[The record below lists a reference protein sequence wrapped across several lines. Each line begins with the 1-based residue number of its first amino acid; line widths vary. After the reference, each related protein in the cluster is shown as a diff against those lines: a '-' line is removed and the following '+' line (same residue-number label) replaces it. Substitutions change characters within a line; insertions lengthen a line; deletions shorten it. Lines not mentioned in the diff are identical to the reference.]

1 MTAETVDMSMVSD
14 PRHYDGDGIIKCRDA
29 LESMMAHADV
39 PAEAC
44 YYWGCA
50 FKYIWRWHMKDG
62 LQDLYK
68 CRQCI
73 DMLIETLER

>member
-1 MTAETVDMSMVSD
+1 MIHGVDMSMVSD
-14 PRHYDGDGIIKCRDA
+14 PRHYDGDGTIRCRDA
-29 LESMMAHADV
+29 LASMMAHADV
-39 PAEAC
+39 PAESC

-50 FKYIWRWHMKDG
+50 FKYLWRWPHKDG

-73 DMLIETLER
+73 DMLIETMEQ

>member
-1 MTAETVDMSMVSD
+1 MVSD
-14 PRHYDGDGIIKCRDA
+14 PRHYEGNGTIKCRDA
-29 LESMMAHADV
+29 LASMMAHADV